1 MTFRNAKSPDPAVLS
16 DRMRQERLDSWKEIA
31 TYLSR
36 DVRTV
41 RRWETGQA
49 LPVHR
54 HHHRKGASIYAYK
67 SELDAWWQNGKQR
80 LAAQGTSTLNIP
92 VLWPAARPSLEIAL
106 PDQLPRRN
114 MFRAGLA
121 AAVVILLS
129 AAVYLGGKRVQSS
142 IRGRPIVVAVLPF
155 EDLDLDPQDYLV
167 YGFTEEMIATL
178 TRVNPQHL
186 HVIARTSAM
195 QYRHTSKSARQIGQD
210 LAADYILEN
219 SFRRQGERFRITTQ
233 LVRTSDQTHVWAENY
248 DRERSGLLSIQ
259 GEVTTDIARQ
269 IARQLLPSLAPVN
282 VLDQPQ
288 RRVDSIAHDLY
299 LQGRYYASLRSRDG
313 LEKSI
318 EALSQAIG
326 KDPQYAAAYAALAD
340 TYNLIA
346 FYGFDPSMNAV
357 SRAKIAADHA
367 LSLDGSLAAAHATLG
382 YTEFMWRQ
390 DWSAADREFRRAIEL
405 DDNYVPAH
413 QWYALYLAA
422 LGRMD
427 QSLQQIEKALRLDPL
442 SPPVHA
448 TMGYMYYLDRDYPH
462 AIEQAKEALQL
473 DPNLMVAHAVLGWAY
488 TEQGSY
494 SAAIEELQTSVRL
507 SRGAPIYVCTLGRAY
522 ALSGNRDEAR
532 RIASQVGVM
541 ENKSLGSGAAL
552 SALFLA
558 LGNPEDALRWL
569 EETAPGDI
577 QANWLRVEPAFDPLR
592 GNPRFEAVV
601 RRIEIGQR

>member
-1 MTFRNAKSPDPAVLS
+1 
-16 DRMRQERLDSWKEIA
+16 
-31 TYLSR
+31 
-36 DVRTV
+36 
-41 RRWETGQA
+41 
-49 LPVHR
+49 
-54 HHHRKGASIYAYK
+54 
-67 SELDAWWQNGKQR
+67 
-80 LAAQGTSTLNIP
+80 
-92 VLWPAARPSLEIAL
+92 
-106 PDQLPRRN
+106 
-114 MFRAGLA
+114 
-121 AAVVILLS
+121 
-129 AAVYLGGKRVQSS
+129 
-142 IRGRPIVVAVLPF
+142 
-155 EDLDLDPQDYLV
+155 
-167 YGFTEEMIATL
+167 
-178 TRVNPQHL
+178 
-186 HVIARTSAM
+186 
-195 QYRHTSKSARQIGQD
+195 
-210 LAADYILEN
+210 
-219 SFRRQGERFRITTQ
+219 
-233 LVRTSDQTHVWAENY
+233 
-248 DRERSGLLSIQ
+248 
-259 GEVTTDIARQ
+259 
-269 IARQLLPSLAPVN
+269 LAPVN
-282 VLDQPQ
+282 VLDQPP

-318 EALSQAIG
+318 EALSQAVG

-367 LSLDGSLAAAHATLG
+367 LSLDGSLAAAHAALG

-427 QSLQQIEKALRLDPL
+427 QSLQQIERALRLDPL

-462 AIEQAKEALQL
+462 AIEQAKEALHL

-507 SRGAPIYVCTLGRAY
+507 SKGAPIYLCTLGRAY
-522 ALSGNRDEAR
+522 ALSGNLDEAR
-532 RIASQVGVM
+532 RIASQVGGI
-541 ENKSLGSGAAL
+541 EKESRGSGAAL

-601 RRIEIGQR
+601 RRIEMGQR

>member
-1 MTFRNAKSPDPAVLS
+1 MSSPAHPPCS
-16 DRMRQERLDSWKEIA
+16 TA
-31 TYLSR
+31 T
-36 DVRTV
+36 
-41 RRWETGQA
+41 
-49 LPVHR
+49 
-54 HHHRKGASIYAYK
+54 
-67 SELDAWWQNGKQR
+67 
-80 LAAQGTSTLNIP
+80 
-92 VLWPAARPSLEIAL
+92 RPKAH
-106 PDQLPRRN
+106 
-114 MFRAGLA
+114 
-121 AAVVILLS
+121 
-129 AAVYLGGKRVQSS
+129 
-142 IRGRPIVVAVLPF
+142 GRS
-155 EDLDLDPQDYLV
+155 
-167 YGFTEEMIATL
+167 
-178 TRVNPQHL
+178 
-186 HVIARTSAM
+186 ARTWAQILTFWKTASAP
-195 QYRHTSKSARQIGQD
+195 
-210 LAADYILEN
+210 
-219 SFRRQGERFRITTQ
+219 GERFRITTQ

-269 IARQLLPSLAPVN
+269 IARQLLPSLVPVN
-282 VLDQPQ
+282 VLDQPP
-288 RRVDSIAHDLY
+288 RRVDSVAHDWY

-326 KDPQYAAAYAALAD
+326 KEPQYAAAYAALAD

-367 LSLDGSLAAAHATLG
+367 LSLDGSLAAAHAALG

-390 DWSAADREFRRAIEL
+390 DWAAADREFQRAIEL

-427 QSLQQIEKALRLDPL
+427 QSLQQIERALRLDPL

-448 TMGYMYYLDRDYPH
+448 TMGYMYYLDRDNPH

-488 TEQGSY
+488 TEQGNY

-507 SRGAPIYVCTLGRAY
+507 SRGAPIYRCTLGGAY
-522 ALSGNRDEAR
+522 ALSGNLDEAR
-532 RIASQVGVM
+532 KIARDVGVM
-541 ENKSLGSGAAL
+541 EKGSRGSGAAL

-558 LGNPEDALRWL
+558 LGNSEQALRWL
-569 EETAPGDI
+569 EDTAPRRHPG
-577 QANWLRVEPAFDPLR
+577 QLVAGRARVGSSFVATPVLRR
-592 GNPRFEAVV
+592 
-601 RRIEIGQR
+601 